1 MNQEVQVLEI
11 ESLQYDPTSGEELQR
26 VSPAQLPTTALSS
39 FRAGI
44 DSLNCGEAKAAATC
58 FEEALRLA
66 PDFADGHIGLGIAYA
81 IDSRVY
87 LALDHLEHAV
97 KLEPGNFYAHFKL
110 GQLYF
115 KLRGTQKGYEQADRA
130 LACATSLEE
139 RKLVAQLLREER
151 QQEKNGEMRPWW
163 NKPFSKSSAYLGVAL
178 LAGLCAALLLSL
190 H

>member
-11 ESLQYDPTSGEELQR
+11 ESLEDEPTGGAELQR
-26 VSPAQLPTTALSS
+26 VASTQLPTTALSS

-58 FEEALRLA
+58 FEQALSLA

-87 LALDHLEHAV
+87 PALDHLEHAV
-97 KLEPGNFYAHFKL
+97 KLEPWNFYAHFKL

-115 KLRGTQKGYEQADRA
+115 KLRVPQKGYEQADRA
-130 LACATSLEE
+130 LACASSLEE

-151 QQEKNGEMRPWW
+151 QQEKNGVTRPWW
-163 NKPFSKSSAYLGVAL
+163 YKPFSKSSAYLGAAL
-178 LAGLCAALLLSL
+178 LAGLCAALLLSV